1 MRLFLL
7 RISPTWPVRSW
18 GRLNIVAL
26 VFVTCFFQPGRL
38 AGQSPALSPSLAPS
52 PSQTSAGSLAL
63 TATDGGGTRRHLVSH
78 AGLVSQ
84 VVVNPNQP
92 VPVTLQFPSDKIGM
106 SVAVGSLDGGEV
118 TSAQPTVLP
127 TGKMLFTFRGSAPGL
142 YRLVVQ
148 LPAEQYHLEF
158 YVIDP
163 NRPRRLPRTTG
174 R

>member
-1 MRLFLL
+1 
-7 RISPTWPVRSW
+7 
-18 GRLNIVAL
+18 
-26 VFVTCFFQPGRL
+26 
-38 AGQSPALSPSLAPS
+38 
-52 PSQTSAGSLAL
+52 
-63 TATDGGGTRRHLVSH
+63 
-78 AGLVSQ
+78 
-84 VVVNPNQP
+84 
-92 VPVTLQFPSDKIGM
+92 M